1 MFAIANEFSKA
12 NELSFDIRKTVILD
26 AYTRVWKI
34 PEYWITL
41 MKPERVQIEI
51 YFFPA
56 AEEKGVARFATV
68 GLSAAHLFSRQAVG
82 TEWVMAM
89 PGDLGGETLERI
101 FAYLCE
107 LIAYHLEAAPDS
119 PIPRLMNESRPTPA
133 YRPLPAPLRGKL
145 MEESEELEEIQIGDE
160 VIRIL
165 WWYHTRG
172 MGFH

>member
-1 MFAIANEFSKA
+1 M
-12 NELSFDIRKTVILD
+12 
-26 AYTRVWKI
+26 

-41 MKPERVQIEI
+41 MKPETVQIEI

-56 AEEKGVARFATV
+56 VEEKGVARFATV
-68 GLSAAHLFSRQAVG
+68 GLSGSHLFSRQMEG

-107 LIAYHLEAAPDS
+107 LIAHHLEAAPGS
-119 PIPRLMNESRPTPA
+119 PIPRLMDESRHMLA
-133 YRPLPAPLRGKL
+133 YWPLHAPLLEKL
-145 MEESEELEEIQIGDE
+145 IEESEELEEIQIGDE

-165 WWYHTRG
+165 WWYHSRG
-172 MGFH
+172 MRFH